1 MEYHFDINE
10 LEDSVAKVL
19 RYSQSFDDNNLD
31 GIPIILKDWFNNK
44 KFFIDHMD
52 GRLIYQF
59 DQPVSFELD
68 ESAKREKLEHFA
80 EDVDSHYN
88 NWPLRQFLDSLR
100 IDDFYNNRTSIEY
113 TIGVDEDIVI
123 PKNFKVVKA
132 FKFFE
137 KNAEILKQL
146 QSEAS
151 RIIQENVVSGYLC
164 FSVHP
169 LDFLSASEN
178 VHNWRSCH
186 ALDGDY
192 RTGNLNYLM
201 DSNTVICYLRAE
213 KMAKLPH
220 FPEDIQWNS
229 KKWRVWLFFSDDR
242 SMLFAG
248 RQYPFAANQGLELIK
263 NNFLSPLT
271 FGTYGP
277 FYTDKLKKFQETS
290 YNSIFRISPPMVPVG
305 STMRA
310 LNELIIDGEQ
320 TFHYNDLLHSSCYDP
335 IYSYRIGSSFWHSE
349 GLTGCTDKD
358 KTKFHIGA
366 TCPCPIC
373 GQENIAFGEIMACYS
388 CEDDYQLSDDDSY
401 EVCDICGRSA
411 YYEDMIDL
419 ELSDQRVCPTC
430 FAREA
435 VRCQDCGTADVPELV
450 KYVPEDGRCLCPG
463 CRNRVLKKTINL
475 IENIKFTI

>member
-169 LDFLSASEN
+169 LDYLSLSEN

-186 ALDGDY
+186 ALDGEY
-192 RTGNLNYLM
+192 RSGNLNYM
-201 DSNTVICYLRAE
+201 VDPTTVICYLRAE
-213 KMAKLPH
+213 KQAVLPH
-220 FPEDIQWNS
+220 FPEDVLWNS
-229 KKWRVWLFFSDDR
+229 KKWRVLLFFSNDDT
-242 SMLFAG
+242 MVFAG
-248 RQYPFAANQGLELIK
+248 RQYPFSAEHGIELIREQLLPTLKLGNWTKWNDTFITSSTDRRSNTSFYFQKMIPVGNTLK
-263 NNFLSPLT
+263 NFSSIVKDGPDTHHFNDLIRSSVYSPIWSYRKRVNYWDPE
-271 FGTYGP
+271 GTGCSDAHTEVVVGRYCSCPVCGLGVVA
-277 FYTDKLKKFQETS
+277 YTDS
-290 YNSIFRISPPMVPVG
+290 
-305 STMRA
+305 
-310 LNELIIDGEQ
+310 
-320 TFHYNDLLHSSCYDP
+320 
-335 IYSYRIGSSFWHSE
+335 
-349 GLTGCTDKD
+349 
-358 KTKFHIGA
+358 
-366 TCPCPIC
+366 
-373 GQENIAFGEIMACYS
+373 MACPS
-388 CEDDYQLSDDDSY
+388 CANKYGFDDS
-401 EVCDICGRSA
+401 D
-411 YYEDMIDL
+411 YYECEMCGSMTFCDDMYDL
-419 ELSDQRVCPTC
+419 EYSGLRVCPDC
-430 FAREA
+430 YQRET
-435 VRCQDCGTADVPELV
+435 VRCQECGIHDLPDTI
-450 KYVPEDGRCLCPG
+450 KYHDGDSRCLCPG
-463 CRNRVLKKTINL
+463 CWEDSQRANARPVR
-475 IENIKFTI
+475 IEDISIQF